1 MTDINNDDVKKLL
14 EMLKEHTE
22 QPAEDK
28 TNTQTTDNSIHS
40 DDDIKNMLKKH
51 FSAGESVDTFETGED
66 YSFETVDFGR
76 IDDDII
82 TSEIV
87 TEETVDAVGEIP
99 VTEESDASLEE
110 QPTELPNE
118 YEPSE
123 PEEDQ
128 SEMLELNSEESKSEP
143 TMIEEVFEDRDIYF
157 YSLGEFN

>member
-66 YSFETVDFGR
+66 
-76 IDDDII
+76 
-82 TSEIV
+82 
-87 TEETVDAVGEIP
+87 
-99 VTEESDASLEE
+99 
-110 QPTELPNE
+110 
-118 YEPSE
+118 
-123 PEEDQ
+123 
-128 SEMLELNSEESKSEP
+128 
-143 TMIEEVFEDRDIYF
+143 
-157 YSLGEFN
+157 